1 MQRTLELMIAVAL
14 GAAVGIAWPSGM
26 LATLLGAMFGA
37 GVWQW
42 WDARRAR
49 RLLRWLDEP
58 VGVLPPDVGPLWDD
72 IAMRVRR
79 TLKGLN
85 RKARKANAR
94 LQAFLSAIQASP
106 NGIVLLDKHDTIEW
120 CNLMAGVHLGFD
132 ARRDIGQRI
141 RNLVRDPAFI
151 AYLNRGDFSQPIEI
165 DGRAA
170 RPGHPQHIAVQ
181 IFPYSKGRRLMLTRD
196 VTAIELAEA
205 MRRDFVAN
213 VSHEIRSPLTVI
225 TGFIETLQTLELAPE
240 ERAHFLALM
249 QQQAQRMQRLVD
261 DLLTLSRLEGSPLP
275 DDSEHVAVA
284 DWVAEAMVQAQALSE
299 VLHGGAQTLR
309 VVEGP
314 PLHVLGA
321 RSELLSALGNLLS
334 NAVRYAGEPGHIE
347 VGWRE
352 RADGGLELWVQ
363 DDGPGIAPEHL
374 PRLTERFYRVDRSR
388 SRDSGGTGLG
398 LAIVKHVAQ
407 RHGGELLIASTVGQG
422 STFRLC
428 LPPARVRPADDTALP
443 PGDPHRGG
451 WAAARAR

>member
-1 MQRTLELMIAVAL
+1 MLRFAELTLVVVVGTALGAAWPGGTFAVAL
-14 GAAVGIAWPSGM
+14 GALGGAW
-26 LATLLGAMFGA
+26 LWL
-37 GVWQW
+37 W

-49 RLLRWLDEP
+49 RLLRWLDDP
-58 VGVLPPDVGPLWDD
+58 VGVMPPDLGPLWDD
-72 IAMRVRR
+72 IASRARR
-79 TLKGLN
+79 AFKALN

-106 NGIVLLDKHDTIEW
+106 NGIVLLDKQGCIEW

-151 AYLNRGDFSQPIEI
+151 AYLNRGDYRHPIEI
-165 DGRAA
+165 EGRDA

-181 IFPYSKGRRLMLTRD
+181 LFPYSKGRRLMLTRD

-225 TGFIETLQTLELAPE
+225 SGFIETLQTLELSAE

-249 QQQAQRMQRLVD
+249 QQQAQRMQNLVS
-261 DLLTLSRLEGSPLP
+261 DLLLLSRLEGSPPP
-275 DDSEHVAVA
+275 DESECVAVA
-284 DWVAEAMVQAQALSE
+284 DWVSEALTQAQALSN
-299 VLHGGAQTLR
+299 VLHGGSQTLS
-309 VVEGP
+309 VVAGP
-314 PLHVLGA
+314 PRLVVGA

-334 NAVRYAGEPGHIE
+334 NAVRYAGAQGHID
-347 VGWRE
+347 VGWQE
-352 RADGGLELWVQ
+352 RADGGLEVWVR

-388 SRDSGGTGLG
+388 SRESGGTGLG
-398 LAIVKHVAQ
+398 LAIVKHVIQ
-407 RHGGELLIASTVGQG
+407 RHGGELLIDSVVGQG
-422 STFRLC
+422 STFRLT
-428 LPPARVRPADDTALP
+428 LPPARIRPAASAEPSVPLP
-443 PGDPHRGG
+443 HGG
-451 WAAARAR
+451 